1 MSAKVPIVIQ
11 PLSPLVVLEG
21 EAARLSCRIIGNPK
35 PRVIWTIN
43 GVVLPNGSRYKI
55 KFDGI
60 YQLEIPKC
68 CAETDNGE
76 VRLEA
81 RNAFGCTTTSAMLT
95 VRPRNSD
102 YRAVLQHSPRAFYD
116 DQISRYQRDRQQ
128 TELFEVFEERPNNQ
142 PYAQSPGDEIVW
154 YTEHSLEGDRFKIRE
169 QFINYVLDQWWIKQ
183 QRVELS
189 TMANS
194 NSNIPSMLEEDNVT
208 QPRQLR
214 PNHSALINGPC
225 LRPMNNDTAVVAND
239 EQIIQRRGRRVIPK
253 TPTKKM
259 KSPRKRSLAMTMDE
273 SNQRPSTPPKTFNSS
288 LPPIHKESPFT
299 KCLRGI
305 PVSPPPRN
313 EPSNFII
320 SSLKRRLLSPT
331 NLTSETSDFNISKAS
346 SFLNSINLSDK
357 SIKSCGKFYYYS
369 PTTRKL
375 RSSDT
380 PLTSSSI
387 LSESLYDSGIDLTPM
402 ETKST
407 DADILRPIKTIK
419 IDHTQNSR
427 RRLF

>member
-1 MSAKVPIVIQ
+1 
-11 PLSPLVVLEG
+11 
-21 EAARLSCRIIGNPK
+21 
-35 PRVIWTIN
+35 
-43 GVVLPNGSRYKI
+43 
-55 KFDGI
+55 
-60 YQLEIPKC
+60 
-68 CAETDNGE
+68 
-76 VRLEA
+76 
-81 RNAFGCTTTSAMLT
+81 
-95 VRPRNSD
+95 
-102 YRAVLQHSPRAFYD
+102 
-116 DQISRYQRDRQQ
+116 
-128 TELFEVFEERPNNQ
+128 
-142 PYAQSPGDEIVW
+142 
-154 YTEHSLEGDRFKIRE
+154 
-169 QFINYVLDQWWIKQ
+169 
-183 QRVELS
+183 
-189 TMANS
+189 MANS

-225 LRPMNNDTAVVAND
+225 LRPMNNNTAVVAND

-273 SNQRPSTPPKTFNSS
+273 SNQRPSTPPKTFNSL

-380 PLTSSSI
+380 PLTSSNI
-387 LSESLYDSGIDLTPM
+387 LSESMYDSGIDLTPM

-407 DADILRPIKTIK
+407 DADTLRPIKTLK
-419 IDHTQNSR
+419 LDHSPNPDLDNISMKSFRSTTSSKASSNQSSKSTINRVR
-427 RRLF
+427 RRFRF